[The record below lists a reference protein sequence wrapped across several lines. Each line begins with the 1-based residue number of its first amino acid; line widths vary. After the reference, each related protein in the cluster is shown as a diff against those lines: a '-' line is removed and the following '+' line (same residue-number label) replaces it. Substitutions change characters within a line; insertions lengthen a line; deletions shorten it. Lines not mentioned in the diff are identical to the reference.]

1 MFVTLL
7 SGSLQQRKYIM
18 FRNHFSIGNMRHQ
31 NFAKLTIATASIM
44 MTLGILTI
52 PAFADKCDKNED
64 RNCNSTEK
72 DQKLRAT
79 NDCNIKNHNHDKS
92 HDNTNLNTEDGL
104 SCISDLANEND
115 VSSGLLES
123 DNASIAELKTSSVG
137 NESQTSNVG
146 NETQSSVETQTFA
159 LPM

>member
-1 MFVTLL
+1 
-7 SGSLQQRKYIM
+7 
-18 FRNHFSIGNMRHQ
+18 MRHK
-31 NFAKLTIATASIM
+31 NFAMFTIVAASIV

-64 RNCNSTEK
+64 RNCNNSEK
-72 DQKLRAT
+72 DQKLSAT

-92 HDNTNLNTEDGL
+92 HDNANLNTDDGL

-123 DNASIAELKTSSVG
+123 DNVSTAELKTSSVG
-137 NESQTSNVG
+137 NESQTTISG
-146 NETQSSVETQTFA
+146 NETQSSGETQTFA

>member
-1 MFVTLL
+1 
-7 SGSLQQRKYIM
+7 
-18 FRNHFSIGNMRHQ
+18 MRHK
-31 NFAKLTIATASIM
+31 NFAMFTIVAASII

-64 RNCNSTEK
+64 RNCNNSEK
-72 DQKLRAT
+72 DQKLSAT

-92 HDNTNLNTEDGL
+92 HDNTNLNTDDGL
-104 SCISDLANEND
+104 SCISDLANKND

-123 DNASIAELKTSSVG
+123 DSASTAELKASSVG
-137 NESQTSNVG
+137 NESQTTISG
-146 NETQSSVETQTFA
+146 NETQSSGETQTFA

>member
-1 MFVTLL
+1 MRHKNFVT
-7 SGSLQQRKYIM
+7 
-18 FRNHFSIGNMRHQ
+18 F
-31 NFAKLTIATASIM
+31 TIVAASIM

-64 RNCNSTEK
+64 RNCNNSAK
-72 DQKLRAT
+72 DQKLSAT

-92 HDNTNLNTEDGL
+92 HDNTNLNTDDGL
-104 SCISDLANEND
+104 SCISDLANKND

-123 DNASIAELKTSSVG
+123 DSASTAELKTSSVG
-137 NESQTSNVG
+137 NESQTTISG
-146 NETQSSVETQTFA
+146 NETQSSGETQTFA

>member
-1 MFVTLL
+1 
-7 SGSLQQRKYIM
+7 
-18 FRNHFSIGNMRHQ
+18 MRHK
-31 NFAKLTIATASIM
+31 NFAMFTIVAASIV

-64 RNCNSTEK
+64 RNCNNSEK
-72 DQKLRAT
+72 DQKSSAT

-92 HDNTNLNTEDGL
+92 HDNTNLNTDDGL
-104 SCISDLANEND
+104 SCISDLANKND

-123 DNASIAELKTSSVG
+123 STAELKTSSVG
-137 NESQTSNVG
+137 NESQTTISG
-146 NETQSSVETQTFA
+146 NETQSSGETQTFA

>member
-18 FRNHFSIGNMRHQ
+18 FRKHFSIGNMRHQ
-31 NFAKLTIATASIM
+31 NFVMLTIATASIM

-146 NETQSSVETQTFA
+146 NETQSSGETQTFA

>member
-1 MFVTLL
+1 MIHKNFVT
-7 SGSLQQRKYIM
+7 
-18 FRNHFSIGNMRHQ
+18 F
-31 NFAKLTIATASIM
+31 TIVAASIM

-64 RNCNSTEK
+64 RNCNNSKK
-72 DQKLRAT
+72 DQKLSAT

-92 HDNTNLNTEDGL
+92 HDNTNLNTDDGL

-123 DNASIAELKTSSVG
+123 DNASTAELKTSSVG
-137 NESQTSNVG
+137 NESQATSFG
-146 NETQSSVETQTFA
+146 NEIQSSGETQTFA

>member
-1 MFVTLL
+1 MF
-7 SGSLQQRKYIM
+7 
-18 FRNHFSIGNMRHQ
+18 
-31 NFAKLTIATASIM
+31 TIVAASII

-64 RNCNSTEK
+64 RNCNNSDK
-72 DQKLRAT
+72 DQKLSAT

-92 HDNTNLNTEDGL
+92 HDNTNLNTDDGL
-104 SCISDLANEND
+104 SCISDLANKND

-123 DNASIAELKTSSVG
+123 DSASTAELKTSSVG
-137 NESQTSNVG
+137 NESQTTISG
-146 NETQSSVETQTFA
+146 NETQSSGETQTFA

>member
-1 MFVTLL
+1 MF
-7 SGSLQQRKYIM
+7 
-18 FRNHFSIGNMRHQ
+18 
-31 NFAKLTIATASIM
+31 TIVTASIV

-64 RNCNSTEK
+64 RNCNSSHK
-72 DQKLRAT
+72 DQKLSAT

-92 HDNTNLNTEDGL
+92 HDNTNLNTDDGL
-104 SCISDLANEND
+104 SCISDLANKND

-123 DNASIAELKTSSVG
+123 DSASTAELKTSSVG
-137 NESQTSNVG
+137 NESQTTISG
-146 NETQSSVETQTFA
+146 NETQSAGETQTFA

>member
-1 MFVTLL
+1 
-7 SGSLQQRKYIM
+7 
-18 FRNHFSIGNMRHQ
+18 MRHK
-31 NFAKLTIATASIM
+31 NFAMFTIVAASII

-64 RNCNSTEK
+64 RNCNNSER
-72 DQKLRAT
+72 DQKLSAT

-92 HDNTNLNTEDGL
+92 HDNTNLNTDDGL
-104 SCISDLANEND
+104 SCISSLSNEND

-123 DNASIAELKTSSVG
+123 DDASAEELTTSSVG
-137 NESQTSNVG
+137 NESQTTNIG
-146 NETQSSVETQTFA
+146 NETQATGPTPTFA

>member
-1 MFVTLL
+1 MF
-7 SGSLQQRKYIM
+7 
-18 FRNHFSIGNMRHQ
+18 
-31 NFAKLTIATASIM
+31 TIVAASIT

-64 RNCNSTEK
+64 RNCNNSEK
-72 DQKLRAT
+72 DQKLSAT

-92 HDNTNLNTEDGL
+92 HDNTNLNTDDGL
-104 SCISDLANEND
+104 SCISDLANKND

-123 DNASIAELKTSSVG
+123 DSASTAELKTSSVG
-137 NESQTSNVG
+137 NESQTTISG
-146 NETQSSVETQTFA
+146 NETQSSGETQTFA

>member
-1 MFVTLL
+1 
-7 SGSLQQRKYIM
+7 
-18 FRNHFSIGNMRHQ
+18 MRHK
-31 NFAKLTIATASIM
+31 NFAMFTIVAASI

-64 RNCNSTEK
+64 RNCNNSEK
-72 DQKLRAT
+72 DQKLSAT

-92 HDNTNLNTEDGL
+92 HDNTNLNTDDGL
-104 SCISDLANEND
+104 SCISDLANKND

-123 DNASIAELKTSSVG
+123 DNASNEELKTSSVG
-137 NESQTSNVG
+137 NESQTTISG
-146 NETQSSVETQTFA
+146 NETQSSGETQTFA

>member
-1 MFVTLL
+1 MF
-7 SGSLQQRKYIM
+7 
-18 FRNHFSIGNMRHQ
+18 
-31 NFAKLTIATASIM
+31 TIVAASIV

-64 RNCNSTEK
+64 RNCNNSEK
-72 DQKLRAT
+72 DQKLSAT

-92 HDNTNLNTEDGL
+92 HDNTNLNTDDGL

-123 DNASIAELKTSSVG
+123 DNVSNAELKTSSVG
-137 NESQTSNVG
+137 NESQTTISG
-146 NETQSSVETQTFA
+146 NETQSSGETQTFA

>member
-1 MFVTLL
+1 
-7 SGSLQQRKYIM
+7 
-18 FRNHFSIGNMRHQ
+18 MRHK
-31 NFAKLTIATASIM
+31 NLAMFTIVAASII

-64 RNCNSTEK
+64 RNCNNSEK
-72 DQKLRAT
+72 DQKLSAT

-92 HDNTNLNTEDGL
+92 HDNTNLNTDDGL
-104 SCISDLANEND
+104 SCISDLANKND

-123 DNASIAELKTSSVG
+123 ASGSTAELKTSSVG
-137 NESQTSNVG
+137 NESQTTISG
-146 NETQSSVETQTFA
+146 NETQSSGETQTFA

>member
-1 MFVTLL
+1 MF
-7 SGSLQQRKYIM
+7 
-18 FRNHFSIGNMRHQ
+18 
-31 NFAKLTIATASIM
+31 TIVAASII

-64 RNCNSTEK
+64 RNCNNSQK
-72 DQKLRAT
+72 DQKLSAT

-92 HDNTNLNTEDGL
+92 HDNTNLNTDDGL
-104 SCISDLANEND
+104 SCISDLANKND

-123 DNASIAELKTSSVG
+123 DSASTAELKTSSVG
-137 NESQTSNVG
+137 NESQTTISG
-146 NETQSSVETQTFA
+146 NETQSSGETQTFA

>member
-1 MFVTLL
+1 
-7 SGSLQQRKYIM
+7 
-18 FRNHFSIGNMRHQ
+18 MRHK
-31 NFAKLTIATASIM
+31 NFAMFTIVAASII

-64 RNCNSTEK
+64 RNCNNSER
-72 DQKLRAT
+72 DQKLSAT

-92 HDNTNLNTEDGL
+92 HDNTNLNTDDGL
-104 SCISDLANEND
+104 SCISDLANKND

-123 DNASIAELKTSSVG
+123 DNASTEELKTSSVG
-137 NESQTSNVG
+137 NESQTTISG
-146 NETQSSVETQTFA
+146 NETQSAGETQTFA

>member
-1 MFVTLL
+1 
-7 SGSLQQRKYIM
+7 
-18 FRNHFSIGNMRHQ
+18 MRHK
-31 NFAKLTIATASIM
+31 NFAMFTIVAASII

-64 RNCNSTEK
+64 RNCNNSER
-72 DQKLRAT
+72 DQKLSAT

-92 HDNTNLNTEDGL
+92 QDNTNLNTDDGL
-104 SCISDLANEND
+104 SCISDLANKND

-123 DNASIAELKTSSVG
+123 DDASTAELKTSSVA
-137 NESQTSNVG
+137 NESQTTISG
-146 NETQSSVETQTFA
+146 NETQSSGETQTFA